1 MGNSHEIR
9 IVVNGAVVKGWTGY
23 HVEASMIQPA
33 DTFEL
38 RRAFDAQA
46 WNLLRRDS
54 DVRLEIDGTPILR
67 GFIDKRRHQAKEG
80 TMTISGRDRAGRLVD
95 EAAPSINY
103 TGLTIEQAFRR
114 LASPW
119 FGEIT
124 LSDARNRLLRR
135 GKGKRVA
142 GGKEPVITINVRVPR
157 RGIVHPGETRSHIMT
172 EIARRAGLI
181 WWSSCDGK
189 EIFVGKPNQSQ
200 EAQYLLVHAKPG
212 SATRGTVKDMEII
225 EDDGDRY
232 SLIMCGGV
240 GGATPDDYGKN
251 VTDRRGV
258 VYDNV
263 FNKLDG
269 TGRDFIH
276 PKRMFMPEKDFDS
289 YGDAQRV
296 ALNEQIHRDFRRHVI
311 TVEAPL
317 HGQFLEDGG
326 NATLFAPNTIARV
339 INEEHEPTLDD
350 TYLVVSCAYSSN
362 RNQGE
367 TTTLTLVP
375 TGTEILM

>member
-1 MGNSHEIR
+1 MGASHEIR
-9 IVVNGAVVKGWTGY
+9 IVCNGAVVTGWTGY
-23 HVEASMIQPA
+23 HVEVSMITPA
-33 DTFEL
+33 SPFEL
-38 RRAFDAQA
+38 RRPFDAQA

-54 DVRLEIDGTPILR
+54 DVKIEIDGTPILR
-67 GFIDKRRHQAKEG
+67 GFVGKRHHRSKEG
-80 TMTISGRDRAGRLVD
+80 TMAISGRSRAGRLVD

-103 TGLTIEQAFRR
+103 TGLTIAQAYAR
-114 LASPW
+114 LSAPW
-119 FGEIT
+119 FGTPT

-142 GGKEPVITINVRVPR
+142 AGAEPVVTINVRVPR
-157 RGIVHPGETRSHIMT
+157 RGIVHPGETRAHIMT
-172 EIARRAGLI
+172 EIARRSGLI
-181 WWSSCDGK
+181 WWESCDGN

-200 EAQYLLVHAKPG
+200 ESQYLLVHAAPG

-225 EDDGDRY
+225 EDDEDRY

-258 VYDNV
+258 VYDNP
-263 FNKLDG
+263 FNKIDG

-296 ALNEQIHRDFRRHVI
+296 AKNEQAHRDFRRHIV
-311 TVEAPL
+311 VVDAPY
-317 HGQFLEDGG
+317 HGQILEDGG
-326 NATLFAPNTIARV
+326 NFTLFAPNTIARV
-339 INEEHEPTLDD
+339 INEEHAPPLDD

-362 RNQGE
+362 RDQGE
-367 TTTLTLVP
+367 VTSLTMVP